1 MNFPIQNSIK
11 GRGAQ
16 KNISNRFFKESYHLD
31 EDFTDYNAL
40 DEESY
45 RETIYQEVETKQIV
59 NKVESPDIG
68 LEYSVNPYQGCEHG
82 CTYCYARYS
91 HHYWGYN
98 SGLDFEKNILVKKN
112 AAKSFENF
120 ISKSK
125 WSGRPITLSGNT
137 DCYQPIERKLKITR
151 DILKIADKYNQ
162 PVSIITKNALVCRDI
177 DILGRMAERNLC
189 RVFLSINSLDETLVR
204 KMEPRT
210 SGAQQRIN
218 SLKKLSEQNIPV
230 GIMNAPI
237 VPGLNDHEIPK
248 VLEVAKKN
256 GAKWANYT
264 IVRLNGD
271 ISEIFKDWLQ
281 KTYPDK
287 SPKVLNQVKAC
298 HNGKLND
305 SRFGDRVH
313 GTGVIAKLIRD
324 TFRLHCKIQGLNK
337 EKFTF
342 NCQDLKRGDISQLSL
357 F

>member
-1 MNFPIQNSIK
+1 RNK
-11 GRGAQ
+11 Q
-16 KNISNRFFKESYHLD
+16 KNLNNRFVAKTYHDNTFEIDEKENLSEQKTVFQNIVAKELVH
-31 EDFTDYNAL
+31 
-40 DEESY
+40 
-45 RETIYQEVETKQIV
+45 EVK
-59 NKVESPDIG
+59 SPDVG
-68 LEYSVNPYQGCEHG
+68 LEYSANPYQGCEHG

-91 HHYWGYN
+91 HHYWGFN
-98 SGLDFEKNILVKKN
+98 SGIDFEKNILVKEN
-112 AAKSFENF
+112 AAERFKAF
-120 ISKSK
+120 ISRPSWK
-125 WSGRPITLSGNT
+125 GRPITLSGNT
-137 DCYQPIERKLKITR
+137 DCYQPIERKLKNTR
-151 DILKIADKYNQ
+151 TLLEIAQEFNQ
-162 PVSIITKNALVCRDI
+162 PITIITKNALVCRDG
-177 DILGRMAERNLC
+177 DILSEMANRNLC
-189 RVFLSINSLDETLVR
+189 RVYLSINSLDETLVR

-210 SGAQQRIN
+210 SSARQRIN

-248 VLEVAKKN
+248 ILEAAKKN

-287 SPKVLNQVKAC
+287 TSKVLNQIKAC

-313 GTGVIAKLIRD
+313 GTGVISKLIRD

-337 EKFTF
+337 EKFIF
-342 NCQDLKRGDISQLSL
+342 NCQDLKRRDISQLSL